1 MAGAPEFVEATRRA
15 SENTEYLSLLNH
27 SDTDEAAVSVA
38 PGGTDLISGTQVS
51 DPLTLP
57 PLAVAVLA
65 YPRH

>member
-1 MAGAPEFVEATRRA
+1 
-15 SENTEYLSLLNH
+15 
-27 SDTDEAAVSVA
+27 VA

-51 DPLTLP
+51 GPLTLP

>member
-1 MAGAPEFVEATRRA
+1 
-15 SENTEYLSLLNH
+15 
-27 SDTDEAAVSVA
+27 VA

-51 DPLTLP
+51 GPLTLQ

>member
-1 MAGAPEFVEATRRA
+1 MTDDPGRGGRA
-15 SENTEYLSLLNH
+15 SETTEYLFLLNH
-27 SDTDEAAVSVA
+27 SDSDEATVPVA

-51 DPLTLP
+51 GPLTLP